1 MSELYRVDAGREL
14 ELYITVDANQ
24 RSFTQRLI
32 DVFITES
39 SSAVEKRLDSMD
51 IGQFKQLLSV
61 IRDILTALDDDSY
74 SLEVDDR
81 CLSECLIAS
90 LLIKSERGSDDSD
103 IRALHHSSG
112 GKTSKRVCHRWS

>member
-39 SSAVEKRLDSMD
+39 SSAVEKRLESMD
-51 IGQFKQLLSV
+51 IGQ
-61 IRDILTALDDDSY
+61 
-74 SLEVDDR
+74 LEQPLR
-81 CLSECLIAS
+81 
-90 LLIKSERGSDDSD
+90 
-103 IRALHHSSG
+103 SS
-112 GKTSKRVCHRWS
+112 RF